1 LTPRFAQNNK
11 KSVDKA
17 AVFCY
22 VAGTDAVFIKL
33 PEALM
38 KMTMLVSLT
47 VGIRAMRAV
56 CAAAG
61 ALVSRRRHA

>member
-1 LTPRFAQNNK
+1 MSGSF
-11 KSVDKA
+11 D

-22 VAGTDAVFIKL
+22 TAGTDAVFIKL

-47 VGIRAMRAV
+47 AGIRAMRAV

>member
-1 LTPRFAQNNK
+1 MTPRFAQNSK
-11 KSVDKA
+11 KNIDRA

-22 VAGTDAVFIKL
+22 TAGTDAVFIKL

-38 KMTMLVSLT
+38 KITMLVSLT

-61 ALVSRRRHA
+61 ALVSCRRHA